1 MHFLC
6 FELFPLK
13 QGNARKGYM
22 FGSHARASKKTKP
35 DDKFGEHMAKLI
47 NAPLKRFA
55 VRLQMICKGYLGACM
70 EMWAYHS

>member
-1 MHFLC
+1 
-6 FELFPLK
+6 
-13 QGNARKGYM
+13 M